1 MFRFALYICFI
12 IQPRHTMATKNPD
25 FYHVTVA
32 VPRTVQAALHSER
45 ASRTLSNPG
54 ASIPTVADIA
64 SEWLT
69 SKALEPKVAGILACQ
84 EA

>member
-1 MFRFALYICFI
+1 
-12 IQPRHTMATKNPD
+12 MATKNPD

-32 VPRTVQAALHSER
+32 VPRTVQNALHSER
-45 ASRTLSNPG
+45 ASRILSDPT
-54 ASIPTVADIA
+54 APIPTVADIA

-69 SKALEPKVAGILACQ
+69 SKALEPKATGILVGQ